1 MEHVLPAAKKEET
14 MYTLQL
20 PSRVD
25 SINRLENFIE
35 SLREAYHI
43 GEDTFANIL
52 VATTEAVNNAIMHG
66 NKLDEKKTVY
76 VNLEVENKTKL
87 HFTIADEG
95 TGFDYDSLPDPTLP
109 ENLEKP
115 CGRGV
120 FIMRQLS
127 DQFIVNKK
135 GTEIELLFKI

>member
-1 MEHVLPAAKKEET
+1 MENVLKEIKNEET

-25 SINRLENFIE
+25 SINRLESFIE
-35 SLREAYHI
+35 QLREIYHI

-52 VATTEAVNNAIMHG
+52 VATTEAVNNAITHG
-66 NKLDEKKTVY
+66 NKLDENKIVY
-76 VNLEVENKTKL
+76 VNLEVENKSKL
-87 HFTIADEG
+87 HFTVSDEG
-95 TGFDYDSLPDPTLP
+95 PGFDYNSIPDPTLP
-109 ENLEKP
+109 ENVEKP

-120 FIMRQLS
+120 FIMRQLA

-135 GTEIELLFKI
+135 GNEIELLFKI